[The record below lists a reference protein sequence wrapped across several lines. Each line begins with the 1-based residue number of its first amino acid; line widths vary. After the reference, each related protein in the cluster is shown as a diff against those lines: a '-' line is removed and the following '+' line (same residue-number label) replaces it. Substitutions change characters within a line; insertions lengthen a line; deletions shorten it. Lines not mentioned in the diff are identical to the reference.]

1 MLVLLNWVHPLTIP
15 TIKHHSET
23 VANIRKMN
31 ILASNLYTYICL
43 YRSMVSVSIELQSKE
58 EHKLTIYAR

>member
-23 VANIRKMN
+23 VANIRKIN

-43 YRSMVSVSIELQSKE
+43 YRSMVSVIELQSKE
-58 EHKLTIYAR
+58 EHKPTIYAR

>member
-43 YRSMVSVSIELQSKE
+43 YRSMVSVIELQSKE
-58 EHKLTIYAR
+58 EHKPTIYAR